1 MGGDE
6 KRRGR
11 RGEKNKLNRDPG
23 ALGGEHGV
31 SGCSPPPRVSP
42 PCRPPPRVASSP
54 VTPAARGLTERGLLS
69 GRAAL
74 AA

>member
-11 RGEKNKLNRDPG
+11 RGEKNKLNRDPR
-23 ALGGEHGV
+23 ALRGEHGV

-42 PCRPPPRVASSP
+42 LCPPLCVTSSP
-54 VTPAARGLTERGLLS
+54 VTPTARGLTERGLLS